1 MNNADISNTILN
13 DAARI
18 SSAIETGAAWELWA
32 QVELYIL
39 FRQLPGVSVAREL
52 PYPSSNQTL
61 DFGLADHAGR
71 YAIELKV
78 ESATNAGTAIIGGV
92 GADIT
97 KIAAYATGDGVPLTK
112 WVVAVG
118 YSDAARGALAAF
130 VATRPAGSA
139 MYNAHNSIGVLIVT
153 V

>member
-1 MNNADISNTILN
+1 MNNTDISNTILH

-18 SSAIETGAAWELWA
+18 TSAIETGAAWELWA
-32 QVELYIL
+32 QVELHIL

-52 PYPSSNQTL
+52 PYPASNQTL
-61 DFGLADHAGR
+61 DFGLAEQAGR

-78 ESATNAGTAIIGGV
+78 ESATNAGTALIHAV
-92 GADIT
+92 ETDIT
-97 KIAAYATGDGVPLTK
+97 KIAAYGTGDGVPLTR

-118 YSDAARGALAAF
+118 YSDAAKGALAAF

-139 MYNAHNSIGVLIVT
+139 IYSAQNLIGVLVAT